1 MKDTEKPDN
10 QFLILDNEVDSAI
23 LQLQAHALPAVEH
36 GLVGGYYLLN
46 INNLARGFFL
56 SIQN

>member
-1 MKDTEKPDN
+1 MKDTEKSDN

-36 GLVGGYYLLN
+36 GLMAGYDLLY

-56 SIQN
+56 SIKN